1 MCEEGVLNDLRLG
14 LGVGVLGGSGLF
26 VPCKEVDDITGT
38 VETKTPRILPRTG
51 EGDAEIIGG
60 RGSDACEGV
69 KLPPHQRGEFST
81 SIFAASHIGAPALF
95 NPSPLLPL
103 SPSVP

>member
-1 MCEEGVLNDLRLG
+1 MKDIRLG

-26 VPCKEVDDITGT
+26 VPRKEVDDIIGT

-60 RGSDACEGV
+60 RGNDVCEGV
-69 KLPPHQRGEFST
+69 KLPPDQRGKFST
-81 SIFAASHIGAPALF
+81 SIFVTSHIGASALF
-95 NPSPLLPL
+95 NPSPFLPL